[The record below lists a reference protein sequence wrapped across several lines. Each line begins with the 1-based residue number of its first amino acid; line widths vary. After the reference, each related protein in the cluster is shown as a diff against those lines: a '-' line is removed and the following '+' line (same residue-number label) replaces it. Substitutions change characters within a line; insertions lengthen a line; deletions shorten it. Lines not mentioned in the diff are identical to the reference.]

1 VYALQ
6 YHVERLAEDHANAK
20 LLATALAALPTV
32 KLNPADVETNIV
44 IFDVAATGPS
54 APDLGRQLEAAGV
67 RLSVLGRTK
76 LRAVTHLD
84 VSRADIQNAIDMLRR
99 VLSS

>member
-1 VYALQ
+1 VQ
-6 YHVERLAEDHANAK
+6 
-20 LLATALAALPTV
+20 
-32 KLNPADVETNIV
+32 LNPADVETNIV
-44 IFDVAATGPS
+44 IFDVAATAPS

-67 RLSVLGRTK
+67 RLSVLGRKK

-84 VSRADIQNAIDMLRR
+84 VSRADIQTAIDVLRR